1 MCTTQT
7 NNGKLNAVQLLVQ
20 LSIVN
25 GISFFFMFSLHYIYI
40 PFSNHW
46 SIYNPFLFLWYADVQ
61 QIDPLVHPFIVV
73 EEGQT
78 VEEAVREQ
86 SVPSDIDI
94 LEDLI
99 LEPGW
104 EADQGNV
111 NEEQD
116 SDPDVSEKEKQSSR
130 LFLYQ
135 K

>member
-1 MCTTQT
+1 M
-7 NNGKLNAVQLLVQ
+7 G
-20 LSIVN
+20 
-25 GISFFFMFSLHYIYI
+25 
-40 PFSNHW
+40 
-46 SIYNPFLFLWYADVQ
+46 
-61 QIDPLVHPFIVV
+61 
-73 EEGQT
+73 
-78 VEEAVREQ
+78 EAVSEQ

-104 EADQGNV
+104 EADRGNV
-111 NEEQD
+111 YKEQD

>member
-1 MCTTQT
+1 M
-7 NNGKLNAVQLLVQ
+7 
-20 LSIVN
+20 
-25 GISFFFMFSLHYIYI
+25 
-40 PFSNHW
+40 
-46 SIYNPFLFLWYADVQ
+46 
-61 QIDPLVHPFIVV
+61 
-73 EEGQT
+73 
-78 VEEAVREQ
+78 EEAVREQ

-104 EADQGNV
+104 ETDQGNV

-116 SDPDVSEKEKQSSR
+116 SDPDVSEKEIQSSR

>member
-1 MCTTQT
+1 M
-7 NNGKLNAVQLLVQ
+7 
-20 LSIVN
+20 
-25 GISFFFMFSLHYIYI
+25 
-40 PFSNHW
+40 
-46 SIYNPFLFLWYADVQ
+46 
-61 QIDPLVHPFIVV
+61 
-73 EEGQT
+73 
-78 VEEAVREQ
+78 EEAVREQ

-116 SDPDVSEKEKQSSR
+116 SDPDVSEKEKQSSM

>member
-1 MCTTQT
+1 M
-7 NNGKLNAVQLLVQ
+7 
-20 LSIVN
+20 
-25 GISFFFMFSLHYIYI
+25 
-40 PFSNHW
+40 
-46 SIYNPFLFLWYADVQ
+46 
-61 QIDPLVHPFIVV
+61 V

-94 LEDLI
+94 LKDLI
-99 LEPGW
+99 LEPRW

-116 SDPDVSEKEKQSSR
+116 SDPDVSDSDPDVSENEKQSSG

>member
-7 NNGKLNAVQLLVQ
+7 NNE
-20 LSIVN
+20 
-25 GISFFFMFSLHYIYI
+25 
-40 PFSNHW
+40 
-46 SIYNPFLFLWYADVQ
+46 VQ

-104 EADQGNV
+104 ETDQGNV

-116 SDPDVSEKEKQSSR
+116 SDPDVSEKEKQ
-130 LFLYQ
+130 
-135 K
+135 

>member
-25 GISFFFMFSLHYIYI
+25 GISFFFYVLTALNLY
-40 PFSNHW
+40 
-46 SIYNPFLFLWYADVQ
+46 SIFEPLKYLQSISFLWYADVQ
-61 QIDPLVHPFIVV
+61 HIDPLVHPFIVV

-104 EADQGNV
+104 KADHGNV
-111 NEEQD
+111 N
-116 SDPDVSEKEKQSSR
+116 
-130 LFLYQ
+130 
-135 K
+135 

>member
-1 MCTTQT
+1 M
-7 NNGKLNAVQLLVQ
+7 
-20 LSIVN
+20 
-25 GISFFFMFSLHYIYI
+25 
-40 PFSNHW
+40 
-46 SIYNPFLFLWYADVQ
+46 
-61 QIDPLVHPFIVV
+61 
-73 EEGQT
+73 
-78 VEEAVREQ
+78 EEAVREQ

-104 EADQGNV
+104 ETDQGNV

-116 SDPDVSEKEKQSSR
+116 SDPDVSEKEKQSNR

>member
-1 MCTTQT
+1 M
-7 NNGKLNAVQLLVQ
+7 
-20 LSIVN
+20 
-25 GISFFFMFSLHYIYI
+25 
-40 PFSNHW
+40 
-46 SIYNPFLFLWYADVQ
+46 
-61 QIDPLVHPFIVV
+61 
-73 EEGQT
+73 
-78 VEEAVREQ
+78 EEAVREQ
-86 SVPSDIDI
+86 SVPLDINI

-104 EADQGNV
+104 ETAQGNV

>member
-1 MCTTQT
+1 M
-7 NNGKLNAVQLLVQ
+7 
-20 LSIVN
+20 
-25 GISFFFMFSLHYIYI
+25 
-40 PFSNHW
+40 
-46 SIYNPFLFLWYADVQ
+46 
-61 QIDPLVHPFIVV
+61 V

-78 VEEAVREQ
+78 VEEAVSEQ

-104 EADQGNV
+104 ETDQGNV

>member
-1 MCTTQT
+1 M
-7 NNGKLNAVQLLVQ
+7 
-20 LSIVN
+20 
-25 GISFFFMFSLHYIYI
+25 
-40 PFSNHW
+40 
-46 SIYNPFLFLWYADVQ
+46 
-61 QIDPLVHPFIVV
+61 V

-104 EADQGNV
+104 ETDQGNV

-116 SDPDVSEKEKQSSR
+116 SDPDVSETEKQSSM

>member
-1 MCTTQT
+1 MEYH
-7 NNGKLNAVQLLVQ
+7 
-20 LSIVN
+20 
-25 GISFFFMFSLHYIYI
+25 FFSLCSHCIKFI
-40 PFSNHW
+40 FHFRTTEVFTINFS
-46 SIYNPFLFLWYADVQ
+46 FLWYADVQ

-99 LEPGW
+99 LDPGW
-104 EADQGNV
+104 EADQGND
-111 NEEQD
+111 NKEQD
-116 SDPDVSEKEKQSSR
+116 SDPDVREKEKQSSR

>member
-1 MCTTQT
+1 M
-7 NNGKLNAVQLLVQ
+7 
-20 LSIVN
+20 
-25 GISFFFMFSLHYIYI
+25 
-40 PFSNHW
+40 
-46 SIYNPFLFLWYADVQ
+46 
-61 QIDPLVHPFIVV
+61 V

-78 VEEAVREQ
+78 VEEAVSEQ

-104 EADQGNV
+104 GADQGNV
-111 NEEQD
+111 HKEQD

>member
-1 MCTTQT
+1 M
-7 NNGKLNAVQLLVQ
+7 
-20 LSIVN
+20 
-25 GISFFFMFSLHYIYI
+25 
-40 PFSNHW
+40 
-46 SIYNPFLFLWYADVQ
+46 
-61 QIDPLVHPFIVV
+61 V
-73 EEGQT
+73 EGGQT

-104 EADQGNV
+104 EADQRNV
-111 NEEQD
+111 NKEQD

-130 LFLYQ
+130 LLLYQ

>member
-1 MCTTQT
+1 M
-7 NNGKLNAVQLLVQ
+7 
-20 LSIVN
+20 
-25 GISFFFMFSLHYIYI
+25 
-40 PFSNHW
+40 
-46 SIYNPFLFLWYADVQ
+46 
-61 QIDPLVHPFIVV
+61 
-73 EEGQT
+73 
-78 VEEAVREQ
+78 EEAVREQ

-111 NEEQD
+111 NKEQD
-116 SDPDVSEKEKQSSR
+116 SDPDVREKEKQSSR